1 MVYSGSKERVSQFV
15 KSNGATGSTIYPAI
29 AISIAKSI
37 DMLTL
42 YTADMKPAELQ
53 NYLQYAIAPRPIC
66 FASTIDKAGNVNL
79 SPFSF
84 FNMFGTNPPMCV
96 FSPARRVR
104 DNTTKHTLENVL
116 EVGECVINIVNY
128 SMVQQTSLAS
138 VEYPK
143 GVNEFVK
150 AGFTSIPS
158 ELVKPPRVAEAPVQ
172 LECLIRNVIPL
183 GDQNGAGNLILAE
196 IKIIH
201 IQDSILDSDGRID
214 QEKIDLVARLG
225 GDWYCRV
232 TKENLFKVAK
242 PVKTV
247 GIGIDALPHAVRNS
261 AILTGNNLGQL
272 GNVEMLPGLDEVNK
286 LKDSREIQDLLKE
299 TVYDPELRD
308 AKIHAKAKALLDT
321 GDVATAWKVLLVD
334 IR

>member
-1 MVYSGSKERVSQFV
+1 
-15 KSNGATGSTIYPAI
+15 
-29 AISIAKSI
+29 
-37 DMLTL
+37 MLTL
-42 YTADMKPAELQ
+42 HTADMKPAELQ

-143 GVNEFVK
+143 GISEFVK
-150 AGFTSIPS
+150 AGFTPIASDM
-158 ELVKPPRVAEAPVQ
+158 VKPPRVAEAPVQ

-183 GDQNGAGNLILAE
+183 GDQHGAGNLILAE

-201 IQDSILDSDGRID
+201 IRDEILDADGKID

-232 TKENLFKVAK
+232 TKENLFKVPK
-242 PVKTV
+242 PVRTV
-247 GIGIDALPHAVRNS
+247 GIGIDSIPASIRNS
-261 AILTGNNLGQL
+261 AILTGNNLGML
-272 GNVEMLPGLDEVNK
+272 GNVESLPGQE
-286 LKDSREIQDLLKE
+286 EIDLLKSSQEMASILEE
-299 TVYDPELRD
+299 TSNDPELRE
-308 AKIHAKAKALLDT
+308 AAIHAKAKALLDT
-321 GDVATAWKVLLVD
+321 GDVITAWKVLLMESRAVT
-334 IR
+334 